1 MLPCPS
7 LYPRVCSNP
16 CPLSQWWPSSDSSS
30 VTLFSSCLHSF
41 PASRS
46 FPLSQL
52 FMSDGQTIGASASA
66 SVLSMSI
73 QGWFPLELTSLI
85 SLLSKGLSRVFSSTQ
100 FAKHWFFGA
109 QASLW
114 SNYHIHSRWL
124 VLCYFTQNS
133 VSEIWFVIGCTNTK
147 FLASPFLWDHCVA
160 KLNFFF
166 CFCF

>member
-52 FMSDGQTIGASASA
+52 FMSGGQTIGASASA